1 MFKNI
6 IYLLVLIVILF
17 EMLFNSSLIVN
28 SVNFSFEI
36 CINNL
41 FPTLFPFMILSNIL
55 MEYGFID
62 ITSELLKKI
71 MNKIFKVHENTTSI
85 LILSIISGSPSNA
98 KFINDLLNKNLININ
113 QANKILLFSHFV
125 NPLFI
130 LNTIGI
136 TFLHNKKLGIIIL
149 ISHYLGNIILG
160 IILRNYKPYKTKTKF
175 NISKTLNTI
184 KNKKNNFILI
194 LTNSITSSIN
204 TLIIIL
210 GVITSCLI
218 ITNLLNIKPPFNGI
232 LEITQGLKYISNIN
246 NSLLIKTIIT
256 TFLISFGGFS
266 IHAQVFSILNN
277 KKIKYI
283 PYLLSR
289 LTHGIISSIMVYILF
304 KIIYP

>member
-113 QANKILLFSHFV
+113 QANK
-125 NPLFI
+125 
-130 LNTIGI
+130 GI

>member
-1 MFKNI
+1 MR
-6 IYLLVLIVILF
+6 L
-17 EMLFNSSLIVN
+17 
-28 SVNFSFEI
+28 
-36 CINNL
+36 
-41 FPTLFPFMILSNIL
+41 
-55 MEYGFID
+55 
-62 ITSELLKKI
+62 
-71 MNKIFKVHENTTSI
+71 
-85 LILSIISGSPSNA
+85 
-98 KFINDLLNKNLININ
+98 
-113 QANKILLFSHFV
+113 
-125 NPLFI
+125 
-130 LNTIGI
+130 I
-136 TFLHNKKLGIIIL
+136 TFL
-149 ISHYLGNIILG
+149 
-160 IILRNYKPYKTKTKF
+160 
-175 NISKTLNTI
+175 
-184 KNKKNNFILI
+184 
-194 LTNSITSSIN
+194 N